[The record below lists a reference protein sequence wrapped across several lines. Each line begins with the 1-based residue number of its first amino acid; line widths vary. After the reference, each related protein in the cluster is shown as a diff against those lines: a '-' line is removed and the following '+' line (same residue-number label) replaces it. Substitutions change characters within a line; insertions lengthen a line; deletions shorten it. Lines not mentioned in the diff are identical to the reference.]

1 MKTAIIIPAIK
12 KNVAFTDDLVKKLA
26 GTSLVQ
32 RAIDKAKRIVP
43 SEHIYIVT
51 DSEEICLICQRNSIQ
66 YSYKKNMRLKP
77 QNIIKNLRFL
87 FLQLSKQYKELIL
100 LSPYVPLLEEQNIQ
114 KALQKYRSPR
124 NTKFLIPVKRE
135 ISRAFKTNKR
145 NFRELLTGDS
155 EQELLI
161 ESQAF
166 KIISTSLIQ
175 NGFNIRKVKP
185 VTYEISPDLIE
196 IRSYQDWWV
205 CEKLLK
211 RKRIVFRIMGDEQI
225 GMGHIYRALTLAHE
239 ITDHE
244 VYFVCDE
251 KSREAVSCL
260 AGKDYWLGVY
270 GQKEITNRIIDL
282 KPDLVINDILKTSRD
297 YILKIRKQGIKVIN
311 FEDLG
316 TGACHAD
323 LTINELYDKPEIK
336 GKNILWGQK
345 YFFLREEFNEAQ
357 PNRFKKQ
364 VSTLLVTF
372 GAADPNDF
380 TRKIFRKIRAYCA
393 EMKIKIFLVT
403 GGGYSHIEELKKEI
417 EKISEPQIECVH
429 VTGVM
434 SHIMEQTQI
443 AIAANGRTVYE
454 LANMNIPSIIL
465 SHHKRELTHSFAK
478 QDQGFLHLGLY
489 KCKKTEDEIL
499 FALKKLVEDHIF
511 RKDCFNR
518 LKPFRFHKNKQ
529 KVLDLI
535 VEILNG

>member
-43 SEHIYIVT
+43 REHIYIVT

-124 NTKFLIPVKRE
+124 NTKFLIPIKRE

-251 KSREAVSCL
+251 KSREVVSRL

-403 GGGYSHIEELKKEI
+403 GGGYSHIEELKQEI
-417 EKISEPQIECVH
+417 KHISEPQIECIH

-434 SHIMEQTQI
+434 SHIMEQSQI

-454 LANMNIPSIIL
+454 LAHMNIPSIIL
-465 SHHKRELTHSFAK
+465 SHHKREMAHSFAK
-478 QDQGFLHLGLY
+478 KDRGFFPLGLY
-489 KCKKTEDEIL
+489 KGKKTGDQIL
-499 FALKKLVEDHIF
+499 FALKRLVEDHTL

-529 KVLDLI
+529 KVLDSI
-535 VEILNG
+535 AEILNE